1 MSFTQDL
8 RKEAEPLFEKIYYHP
23 FIQELKDETLSKEA
37 LIHYVKQDYE
47 YLNAMIQTRALT
59 MAKCS
64 SRKEMALLNE
74 GISFILNDESHPHHN
89 FCDVAGV
96 GYEELHGESLAPAA
110 HHYSQLMLQ
119 TAASGTLGE
128 ALAVALPCPWV
139 YLDIGKRLYEEIQG
153 NKRHIFYP
161 WISFY
166 GAQEEPRINKTLEWL
181 DKIAEQSTAKECES
195 MRKLFMTGCRMEY
208 MFFDMAY
215 TQQKW
220 PV

>member
-1 MSFTQDL
+1 MSFTQEL
-8 RKEAEPLFEKIYYHP
+8 RKEAAPLFEEIYRHP
-23 FIQELKDETLSKEA
+23 FIQELKQESLGKEA

-59 MAKCS
+59 MAKCTD
-64 SRKEMALLNE
+64 RKEMALLNE
-74 GISFILNDESHPHHN
+74 GISFILSDETHPHHN
-89 FCDVAGV
+89 FCKAAGV
-96 GYEELHGESLAPAA
+96 KYEELHGEPLAPAA

-139 YLDIGKRLYEEIQG
+139 YLDTGKRLYQEIDG
-153 NKRHIFYP
+153 NEQHTFYP
-161 WISFY
+161 WIAFY
-166 GAQEEPRINKTLEWL
+166 GAQEEPRIIKTLQWL
-181 DKIAEQSTAKECES
+181 DEIAEQSTIAEREN
-195 MRKLFMTGCRMEY
+195 MRSLFMTGCRMEY

-215 TQQKW
+215 TRQEW